1 MLSVCD
7 WARFMKLLCAHQSQ
21 YVRVSL
27 VLRCQFAF
35 EEAALYNI
43 GRFMVRR
50 MPAIKFVSGTFLNDA
65 RGKQSELLAIGVVL
79 EPLPK
84 VCGRLFCL
92 DRFIS
97 QEALRLI
104 LLVVDP
110 CHVPTKYF
118 ETVPVPPII
127 PR

>member
-43 GRFMVRR
+43 GRFMVRC
-50 MPAIKFVSGTFLNDA
+50 MPAIRIFL
-65 RGKQSELLAIGVVL
+65 REEI
-79 EPLPK
+79 
-84 VCGRLFCL
+84 CL
-92 DRFIS
+92 
-97 QEALRLI
+97 Q
-104 LLVVDP
+104 
-110 CHVPTKYF
+110 YF
-118 ETVPVPPII
+118 LKRR
-127 PR
+127 PRQTI